1 MPPILAIIEGNFML
15 YLLALLIGVV
25 AGLRAM
31 TAPAAVAWGA
41 YLGWLPLSG
50 TWAGFMGNW
59 IAVAIFS
66 LLALAELVTDQ
77 LPSTPS
83 RKVPQQLG
91 ARLVSGAFTGA
102 IIGTV
107 GGALVAGLVAGVV
120 GAVIGTYGG
129 AELRAR
135 LARAFGRD
143 LPAALVEDAVAILL
157 ALWVVSAVA

>member
-1 MPPILAIIEGNFML
+1 ML

-50 TWAGFMGNW
+50 TWAGFMGHW
-59 IAVAIFS
+59 IAVAVFS

-83 RKVPQQLG
+83 RKVPQQFG
-91 ARLVSGAFTGA
+91 TRLVSGALTGA
-102 IIGTV
+102 IIGTA
-107 GGALVAGLVAGVV
+107 GGMLIAGLVAGVV
-120 GAVIGTYGG
+120 GAAIGTYGG
-129 AELRAR
+129 AEVRTR
-135 LARAFGRD
+135 LAGALGRD
-143 LPAALVEDAVAILL
+143 LPAALIEDAVAILL
-157 ALWVVSAVA
+157 ALWVVQAVA

>member
-1 MPPILAIIEGNFML
+1 ML

-50 TWAGFMGNW
+50 TWAGFMGHW
-59 IAVAIFS
+59 VAVAIFS

-83 RKVPQQLG
+83 RKVPQQFG
-91 ARLVSGAFTGA
+91 ARLVSGAFAGA
-102 IIGTV
+102 IIGTA

-120 GAVIGTYGG
+120 GAAIGTYGG
-129 AELRAR
+129 AEVRAR
-135 LARAFGRD
+135 LAGGFGRD
-143 LPAALVEDAVAILL
+143 LPAALFVDAVAILL
-157 ALWVVSAVA
+157 ALWVVSAVT